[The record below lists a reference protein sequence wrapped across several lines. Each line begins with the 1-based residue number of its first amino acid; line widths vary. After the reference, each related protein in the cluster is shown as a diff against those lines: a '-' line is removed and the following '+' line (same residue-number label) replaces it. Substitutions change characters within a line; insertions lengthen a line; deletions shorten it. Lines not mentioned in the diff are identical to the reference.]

1 MGYSGESRF
10 TVSVTAVE
18 ASARIWRHFGPSEQV
33 RICRICNVEKPLQ
46 EFEKTSPYNGHVYR
60 RRVCTQ
66 CRKPSLRT
74 LEKRWNESHRERRL
88 EIWRNSN
95 MRRFLRVRGIPEQR
109 FHEIIE
115 GEFKGAYRLF
125 RLHPDYYSSGKFIE
139 VKRASTKKDYLW
151 RDTSAYFPNLFFRN
165 GRKSLD
171 EQITLYP
178 KPLLVITSDKDT
190 GKELCRKEFS

>member
-1 MGYSGESRF
+1 
-10 TVSVTAVE
+10 
-18 ASARIWRHFGPSEQV
+18 
-33 RICRICNVEKPLQ
+33 
-46 EFEKTSPYNGHVYR
+46 
-60 RRVCTQ
+60 
-66 CRKPSLRT
+66 
-74 LEKRWNESHRERRL
+74 
-88 EIWRNSN
+88 